1 MEETP
6 KEQIEADLAEV
17 EAMGIEGPTFDEY
30 IVILDSELQKSM
42 KNIGG

>member
-30 IVILDSELQKSM
+30 LQILDSELQKSM